1 MAMARRQVL
10 VQLSD
15 DLLALLDRQAERR
28 HVSRSQVIRE
38 AVERLTAADREAE
51 IDRQIADGY
60 RRVPQED
67 HPWSDW
73 AAIDTARS
81 LDEEEREAG
90 HEPW

>member
-1 MAMARRQVL
+1 ML

-51 IDRQIADGY
+51 IDRQLVDGY
-60 RRVPQED
+60 RRIPQED

-73 AAIDTARS
+73 AATEVARA

-90 HEPW
+90 FEAW